1 MGCVLAIEPVHHE
14 NLSDSNTFV
23 LINMHGSSG
32 YKSCKRSRTVVN
44 FLGENQQ
51 LEYTPSMKF
60 TWRIENFSTL
70 KTKKLYSKI
79 FTVGG
84 YKWRILVFPKG
95 NNVDYLSIYLDVA
108 DSATLPHGWSR
119 YAEFSLSV
127 VNQILPKCS
136 IQKDTKHQFNARE
149 SDWGF
154 TSFIPLSDLSN
165 PRRSYIVNDT
175 VIIEAEVVTGTV
187 AATPVAS
194 EDRAGLKKSAKK
206 PAASKKVSPLTSP
219 LIETASQTETGQQ
232 IEDEEEEYKQEAKL
246 EEEEDKK
253 EEPEEEATDS
263 TPSNRSSLPPQPKV
277 KCKMLPLRLVERSFR
292 INRPNKLIDLTQD
305 SIGES
310 TSIATETQLTP
321 EKTLNHEIEA
331 RLAEL
336 RNLIPEKKSTVDVL
350 TSTKSILLEEL
361 DVEGKQ
367 IMAEKKQAADV
378 AEAAKLAAEDAQ
390 QMKKTTATF
399 AFPKLPQT
407 FHLNSTPTIPPVKF
421 RGLSSALVLLPVP
434 ASSSSPQSTVNFSV
448 SGIDSPFPDRQVA
461 VPPSMTMMATPPLD
475 QEDEEMLVPHSDL
488 VEGPQPMEVSQVEPA
503 STVENQQVED
513 PPSMRFTWAI
523 ENFSRLNTKK
533 HYSDI
538 FIVGGYK
545 WRILI
550 FPKGNNVDH
559 LSMYLDVA
567 DSATLQYGWIRYA
580 QFSLAVVNQIHPK
593 YSIRK
598 DTQHQ
603 FNARESDWGFTSFML
618 LNDLYDPSRGY
629 LVNDVVIVEAEVA
642 VRKIQ
647 DYWSYDSKKETGY
660 VGLKNQGATCYM
672 NSLLQTL
679 YHIPYFRKAV
689 YHMPTTEN
697 DMPTGS
703 IPLALQSLFYKLQY
717 NDTSVATKELTKSF
731 GWDTYDSFMQ
741 HDVQELNRV
750 LSEKLEDKM
759 KGTVVEG
766 TIQQLFEGHHMN
778 YIECINVDYKST
790 RKESF
795 YDLQLD
801 VKGCRDVYASFDKY
815 VEVER
820 LEGDN
825 KYHAEEHGLQDAK
838 KGVLFID
845 FPPVLQLQLKRFEYD
860 FMRDT
865 MVKINDRYEFP
876 LQLDLDR
883 ENGKYLSPEAD
894 RSVRNLYTLHSV
906 LVHSGGVHGGHYY
919 AFIRPTLSDQWYK
932 FDDERVTK
940 EDMKRALEE
949 QYGGEEE
956 LPQTNPGLNN
966 TPFKFTKYS
975 NAYMLVY
982 IRESD
987 KDKIICNVDE
997 KDIAEHLRIRLKK
1010 EQEEKEDK
1018 RRYKAQAHLFTI
1030 IKVARDE
1037 DLAEQIGKDIYFD
1050 LVDHDKVRS
1059 FRVQKQ
1065 TAFHAFKEEVAKE
1078 FGIPVQYQR
1087 FWIWAKRQ
1095 NHTYRPNRP
1104 LTAQEEAQSV
1114 GQLREMS
1121 NKTHNAELKLFLEV
1135 ERGPDLHPIPLPEK
1149 TREHI
1154 LLFFKL
1160 YNPEKGELRYVGR
1173 LLVKS
1178 SGKPIEYI
1186 MKLNQMAG
1194 FAPDEELD
1202 LYEEIKF
1209 EPCVMCEHLDRRTSF
1224 RLSQIEDGDII
1235 CFQKS
1240 HPLESEEECQYPDV
1254 PSFLEYVHNRQ
1265 VVRFRT
1271 LERPKEDEFS
1281 LELSKIHNYDEVV
1294 EKVAQKIGL
1303 DDPSKIRLTSHNCYS
1318 QQPKPQPIKY
1328 RGVEHLSEMLVHY
1341 NQTTDILY
1349 YEVLDIPLP
1358 ELQGLKNLKVAF
1370 HHATKDEVVIHNI
1383 RLPKQSTVG
1392 DVINELKAKVELSH
1406 PTAEL
1411 RLLEVFYHKIY
1422 KIFPP
1427 TEKIENINDQYW
1439 TLRAEEIPEEE
1450 KNLSPHDRL
1459 IHVYHFTRETAQN
1472 QMQVQNFGEPFFL
1485 VIHEGETIAEVKVRI
1500 QKKLQV
1506 PDEEFAKWKFAFLSL
1521 GRPEYLQDSDTV
1533 FNRFQRR
1540 DVYGAWE
1547 QYLGLEHADNTPKR
1561 SYVNQNRHT
1570 FERPALEAAKERLF
1584 TVDTPCMS
1592 VYCLCM
1598 LIASA
1603 FRKAPL
1609 DLRGCW
1615 LSIYN
1620 SSVI

>member
-1 MGCVLAIEPVHHE
+1 
-14 NLSDSNTFV
+14 
-23 LINMHGSSG
+23 
-32 YKSCKRSRTVVN
+32 
-44 FLGENQQ
+44 
-51 LEYTPSMKF
+51 
-60 TWRIENFSTL
+60 
-70 KTKKLYSKI
+70 
-79 FTVGG
+79 
-84 YKWRILVFPKG
+84 
-95 NNVDYLSIYLDVA
+95 
-108 DSATLPHGWSR
+108 
-119 YAEFSLSV
+119 
-127 VNQILPKCS
+127 
-136 IQKDTKHQFNARE
+136 
-149 SDWGF
+149 
-154 TSFIPLSDLSN
+154 
-165 PRRSYIVNDT
+165 
-175 VIIEAEVVTGTV
+175 
-187 AATPVAS
+187 
-194 EDRAGLKKSAKK
+194 
-206 PAASKKVSPLTSP
+206 
-219 LIETASQTETGQQ
+219 
-232 IEDEEEEYKQEAKL
+232 
-246 EEEEDKK
+246 
-253 EEPEEEATDS
+253 
-263 TPSNRSSLPPQPKV
+263 
-277 KCKMLPLRLVERSFR
+277 
-292 INRPNKLIDLTQD
+292 
-305 SIGES
+305 
-310 TSIATETQLTP
+310 
-321 EKTLNHEIEA
+321 
-331 RLAEL
+331 
-336 RNLIPEKKSTVDVL
+336 
-350 TSTKSILLEEL
+350 
-361 DVEGKQ
+361 
-367 IMAEKKQAADV
+367 
-378 AEAAKLAAEDAQ
+378 
-390 QMKKTTATF
+390 
-399 AFPKLPQT
+399 
-407 FHLNSTPTIPPVKF
+407 
-421 RGLSSALVLLPVP
+421 
-434 ASSSSPQSTVNFSV
+434 
-448 SGIDSPFPDRQVA
+448 
-461 VPPSMTMMATPPLD
+461 MTMMTPPPLD
-475 QEDEEMLVPHSDL
+475 QEEDEMLVPHSDVV
-488 VEGPQPMEVSQVEPA
+488 VEGPQPMEVVAQAEPA

-513 PPSMRFTWAI
+513 PPSMKFTWTI
-523 ENFSRLNTKK
+523 DNFTRLNTKK
-533 HYSDI
+533 HYSEV
-538 FIVGGYK
+538 FVVGSYK
-545 WRILI
+545 WRILV

-567 DSATLQYGWIRYA
+567 DSSTLPYGWSRYA
-580 QFSLAVVNQIHPK
+580 QFSLAVVNQVHSK

-603 FNARESDWGFTSFML
+603 FNARESDWGFTSFMPL
-618 LNDLYDPSRGY
+618 SDLYDPARGY
-629 LVNDVVIVEAEVA
+629 LVNDACVIEAEVA
-642 VRKIQ
+642 VRKVL

-697 DMPTGS
+697 DMPSGS

-717 NDTSVATKELTKSF
+717 NDSSVATKELTKSF

-750 LSEKLEDKM
+750 LCEKLEDKM

-876 LQLDLDR
+876 LELDLDR

-919 AFIRPTLSDQWYK
+919 AFIRPTLSDQWFK

-940 EDMKRALEE
+940 EDVKRALEE

-956 LPQTNPGLNN
+956 
-966 TPFKFTKYS
+966 
-975 NAYMLVY
+975 
-982 IRESD
+982 
-987 KDKIICNVDE
+987 
-997 KDIAEHLRIRLKK
+997 IRLKK
-1010 EQEEKEDK
+1010 EQEEKEKK
-1018 RRYKAQAHLFTI
+1018 REYKAQAHLFTI

-1037 DLAEQIGKDIYFD
+1037 DLTEQIGRDIYFD
-1050 LVDHDKVRS
+1050 LVDHEKVRN
-1059 FRVQKQ
+1059 FRIQKQ
-1065 TAFHAFKEEVAKE
+1065 TPFNVFKEEVAKQL
-1078 FGIPVQYQR
+1078 GIPVQFQR
-1087 FWIWAKRQ
+1087 FWLWAKRQ

-1104 LTAQEEAQSV
+1104 LLPQEESQSV
-1114 GQLREMS
+1114 SQLREVS

-1135 ERGPDLHPIPLPEK
+1135 ELGLDLRPIPPPEK
-1149 TREHI
+1149 TKEDI
-1154 LLFFKL
+1154 LLFFKF
-1160 YNPEKGELRYVGR
+1160 YDPEKGELRYVGR
-1173 LLVKS
+1173 FFVKS
-1178 SGKPIEYI
+1178 SGKPIEI
-1186 MKLNQMAG
+1186 LEKLNQMAG
-1194 FAPDEELD
+1194 FAPDEEIE

-1209 EPCVMCEHLDRRTSF
+1209 DPCVMCEHLDKRTSF

-1240 HPLESEEECQYPDV
+1240 APLESEEECRYPDV

-1265 VVRFRT
+1265 VVRFRS
-1271 LERPKEDEFS
+1271 LERPKEDDFC
-1281 LELSKIHNYDEVV
+1281 LELSKVHSYDDVV
-1294 EKVAQKIGL
+1294 ERVARRIGL

-1328 RGVEHLSEMLVHY
+1328 RGADHLSDMLVHY
-1341 NQTTDILY
+1341 NQTSDILY

-1392 DVINELKAKVELSH
+1392 DVINVLKTKVELSH
-1406 PTAEL
+1406 PNAEL

-1427 TEKIENINDQYW
+1427 HEKIENINDQYW

-1450 KNLSPHDRL
+1450 KNLGPHDRL
-1459 IHVYHFTRETAQN
+1459 IHVYHFTKETAQN

-1485 VIHEGETIAEVKVRI
+1485 VIHEGETLEEVKVRI

-1506 PDEEFAKWKFAFLSL
+1506 PDEEFSKWKFAFLSM
-1521 GRPEYLQDSDTV
+1521 GRPEYLQDSDIV
-1533 FNRFQRR
+1533 SNRFQRR

-1547 QYLGLEHADNTPKR
+1547 QYLGLEHSDNTPKR
-1561 SYVNQNRHT
+1561 AYAVHQNRHT
-1570 FERPALEAAKERLF
+1570 FEKPVK
-1584 TVDTPCMS
+1584 
-1592 VYCLCM
+1592 
-1598 LIASA
+1598 
-1603 FRKAPL
+1603 
-1609 DLRGCW
+1609 
-1615 LSIYN
+1615 IYN
-1620 SSVI
+1620 

>member
-1 MGCVLAIEPVHHE
+1 
-14 NLSDSNTFV
+14 
-23 LINMHGSSG
+23 
-32 YKSCKRSRTVVN
+32 
-44 FLGENQQ
+44 
-51 LEYTPSMKF
+51 
-60 TWRIENFSTL
+60 
-70 KTKKLYSKI
+70 
-79 FTVGG
+79 
-84 YKWRILVFPKG
+84 
-95 NNVDYLSIYLDVA
+95 
-108 DSATLPHGWSR
+108 
-119 YAEFSLSV
+119 
-127 VNQILPKCS
+127 
-136 IQKDTKHQFNARE
+136 
-149 SDWGF
+149 
-154 TSFIPLSDLSN
+154 
-165 PRRSYIVNDT
+165 
-175 VIIEAEVVTGTV
+175 
-187 AATPVAS
+187 
-194 EDRAGLKKSAKK
+194 
-206 PAASKKVSPLTSP
+206 
-219 LIETASQTETGQQ
+219 
-232 IEDEEEEYKQEAKL
+232 
-246 EEEEDKK
+246 
-253 EEPEEEATDS
+253 
-263 TPSNRSSLPPQPKV
+263 
-277 KCKMLPLRLVERSFR
+277 
-292 INRPNKLIDLTQD
+292 
-305 SIGES
+305 
-310 TSIATETQLTP
+310 
-321 EKTLNHEIEA
+321 
-331 RLAEL
+331 
-336 RNLIPEKKSTVDVL
+336 
-350 TSTKSILLEEL
+350 
-361 DVEGKQ
+361 
-367 IMAEKKQAADV
+367 
-378 AEAAKLAAEDAQ
+378 
-390 QMKKTTATF
+390 
-399 AFPKLPQT
+399 
-407 FHLNSTPTIPPVKF
+407 
-421 RGLSSALVLLPVP
+421 
-434 ASSSSPQSTVNFSV
+434 
-448 SGIDSPFPDRQVA
+448 
-461 VPPSMTMMATPPLD
+461 MTMMTPPPLD
-475 QEDEEMLVPHSDL
+475 QQEDEEMLVPHSDL
-488 VEGPQPMEVSQVEPA
+488 VEGPQPMEAAQVEPA
-503 STVENQQVED
+503 STVENQTVENQPVED
-513 PPSMRFTWAI
+513 PPTIKFTWTI
-523 ENFSRLNTKK
+523 DNFTRLNTKK
-533 HYSDI
+533 HYSDV
-538 FIVGGYK
+538 FVVGGYK

-550 FPKGNNVDH
+550 FPKGNNVDY

-567 DSATLQYGWIRYA
+567 DSPTLPYGWTRYA
-580 QFSLAVVNQIHPK
+580 QFSLAVVNPINNK

-603 FNARESDWGFTSFML
+603 FNARESDWGFTSFMPL
-618 LNDLYDPSRGY
+618 SDLYDPSRGY
-629 LVNDVVIVEAEVA
+629 LVNDTCVVEAEVA
-642 VRKIQ
+642 VRKVL
-647 DYWSYDSKKETGY
+647 DYWSYDSKKETGF

-679 YHIPYFRKAV
+679 YHIPYFRKNV

-697 DMPTGS
+697 DMPSGS

-717 NDTSVATKELTKSF
+717 NDSSVATKELTKSF
-731 GWDTYDSFMQ
+731 GWDTYDSFLQ

-750 LSEKLEDKM
+750 LCEKLEDKM
-759 KGTVVEG
+759 KVEEGTVVEG

-940 EDMKRALEE
+940 EDVKRALEE

-956 LPQTNPGLNN
+956 LPQTNPGFNN

-1018 RRYKAQAHLFTI
+1018 KRYKAQAHLFTI

-1037 DLAEQIGKDIYFD
+1037 DLSEQIGKDIYFD

-1059 FRVQKQ
+1059 FRIQKQ
-1065 TAFHAFKEEVAKE
+1065 TPFNLFKEEVAKE
-1078 FGIPVQYQR
+1078 FGIPVQFQR

-1104 LTAQEEAQSV
+1104 LTPQEEAQSV
-1114 GQLREMS
+1114 GQLREVS

-1135 ERGPDLHPIPLPEK
+1135 ELGLDLRPIAPPDK
-1149 TREHI
+1149 TKEDI

-1160 YNPEKGELRYVGR
+1160 YDPEKKELRYVGR
-1173 LLVKS
+1173 LFVKS
-1178 SGKPIEYI
+1178 TGKPVEILG
-1186 MKLNQMAG
+1186 KLNHMAG
-1194 FAPDEELD
+1194 FAPEEEIE

-1209 EPCVMCEHLDRRTSF
+1209 EPCVMCEHLDKRTSF

-1240 HPLESEEECQYPDV
+1240 SPPESEQEFKYPDV

-1265 VVRFRT
+1265 IVHFRA
-1271 LERPKEDEFS
+1271 LDRPKEDDFC
-1281 LELSKIHNYDEVV
+1281 LELSKIHSYDDVV
-1294 EKVAQKIGL
+1294 ERVACRIDL
-1303 DDPSKIRLTSHNCYS
+1303 DDPSKIRLTAHNCYS

-1328 RGVEHLSEMLVHY
+1328 RGVEHLSDMLVHY
-1341 NQTTDILY
+1341 NQTSDILY

-1370 HHATKDEVVIHNI
+1370 HHATKDEMVIHNI

-1392 DVINELKAKVELSH
+1392 DVISVLKTKVELSR
-1406 PTAEL
+1406 PNVEL

-1422 KIFPP
+1422 KIFPYS
-1427 TEKIENINDQYW
+1427 EKIENINDQYW

-1450 KNLSPHDRL
+1450 KNLGPHDRL
-1459 IHVYHFTRETAQN
+1459 IHVYHFTKETAQN

-1485 VIHEGETIAEVKVRI
+1485 VIREGETLAEVKVRI

-1506 PDEEFAKWKFAFLSL
+1506 PDDEFSKWKFAFLSL
-1521 GRPEYLQDSDTV
+1521 GRPEYLQDSDV
-1533 FNRFQRR
+1533 VSSRFQRR

-1547 QYLGLEHADNTPKR
+1547 QYLGLEHSDNAPKR
-1561 SYVNQNRHT
+1561 AYAVNQSRHAY
-1570 FERPALEAAKERLF
+1570 EKPVK
-1584 TVDTPCMS
+1584 
-1592 VYCLCM
+1592 
-1598 LIASA
+1598 
-1603 FRKAPL
+1603 
-1609 DLRGCW
+1609 
-1615 LSIYN
+1615 IYN
-1620 SSVI
+1620 